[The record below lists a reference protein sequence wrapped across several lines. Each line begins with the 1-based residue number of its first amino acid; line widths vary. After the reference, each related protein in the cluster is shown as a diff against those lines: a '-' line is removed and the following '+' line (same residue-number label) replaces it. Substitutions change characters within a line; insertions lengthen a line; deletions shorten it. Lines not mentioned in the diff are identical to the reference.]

1 MATYLTAASLYAT
14 FSLSSQES
22 FLIKTPEF
30 LGVISTGA
38 NSKNKPITT
47 TNRSIILRK
56 LFKNISGPNP
66 ISLKTIYITITTIIT
81 SSITSNTLLSTYIVK
96 IQLTNESMIK
106 ITATI

>member
-1 MATYLTAASLYAT
+1 MSACVIYRTSKAILNIINI
-14 FSLSSQES
+14 
-22 FLIKTPEF
+22 LIKTPEF

-81 SSITSNTLLSTYIVK
+81 VL
-96 IQLTNESMIK
+96 
-106 ITATI
+106 